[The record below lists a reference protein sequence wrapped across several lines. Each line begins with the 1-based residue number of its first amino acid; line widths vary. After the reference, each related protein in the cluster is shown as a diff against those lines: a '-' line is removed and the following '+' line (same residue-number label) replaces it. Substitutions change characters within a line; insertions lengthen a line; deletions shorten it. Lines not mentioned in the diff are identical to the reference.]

1 MAAKP
6 VKRKNINDITLEQRI
21 IGLFALI
28 EISRMDV
35 ANISAADFEDLYK
48 KISNINERAFED
60 EKALDLVAE
69 HSLDEITN
77 VDHLK
82 ERIYRSRTINIYKQL
97 GYLKLSE
104 GSVEQHKMSG
114 PEVLATIMHEAG
126 IKNADELSVAACT
139 GTLDEEGTNRLH
151 KELNGKL
158 GFLKKRLSA
167 DFEVYNNQK
176 SFDSF
181 IELIRSDIEEYTYDK
196 NKKATYGF
204 SVRKEQKAFRYSIR
218 DVFNNVTKPDF
229 LKLYGTMLTE
239 GKNTA
244 KGSSF
249 GSTYERFKEMIAAQ
263 TGKDSVLKEID
274 TALGISP
281 EQAVAP
287 NAESIRKNAYK
298 NKCSELY
305 FKTMAGLL
313 SQKYEYNSRH
323 NSSTDYATYVQTIED
338 KYIRELCNGY
348 NNIDLLAF
356 QDPDYKQQFESK
368 SKEYQM
374 NKERRDETAE
384 MQIVSIHHKFPIG
397 AVYDIYDQLLPSS
410 VCATKVKKC
419 SNLVNNRSNMVYV
432 IGQDM
437 HQSLE
442 AKEKMEFH
450 RQQDAMIF
458 AARIDC
464 KGLKSLLSKL
474 PLYLREGIQKYV
486 KTGEKE
492 TSKDISVAMNFS
504 EPDEIR
510 AIRQRLNSTAPHV
523 TAAQKLNRYYAVTR

>member
-1 MAAKP
+1 MAAKTA
-6 VKRKNINDITLEQRI
+6 KRKNSSNITFEKRI

-28 EISRMDV
+28 EISRMDA

-48 KISNINERAFED
+48 KISGLNEKAFED

-69 HSLDEITN
+69 HSLDEISS

-82 ERIYRSRTINIYKQL
+82 ERIYRNRTINIYKQL

-104 GSVEQHKMSG
+104 GSVEQHTMSG
-114 PEVLATIMHEAG
+114 AEVLATIMHEAG
-126 IKNADELSVAACT
+126 IKNADELSTAACT
-139 GTLDEEGTNRLH
+139 GTLDEESTDRLH

-158 GFLKKRLSA
+158 SFLKKRLAA

-176 SFDSF
+176 SFDPS
-181 IELIRSDIEEYTYDK
+181 IELIRPDIEEYTYDK
-196 NKKATYGF
+196 NKKATFGF
-204 SVRKEQKAFRYSIR
+204 LVRKEQKDFRHSIR
-218 DVFNNVTKPDF
+218 GVFNNVTKPDF

-239 GKNTA
+239 GKNAA
-244 KGSSF
+244 KGSSL
-249 GSTYERFKEMIAAQ
+249 GSTYERFKEMIAVQ
-263 TGKDSVLKEID
+263 TGKDAALKEID

-281 EQAVAP
+281 EQAAAP

-298 NKCSELY
+298 NKCTELY

-323 NSSTDYATYVQTIED
+323 NSSTNYATYVQTIED
-338 KYIRELCNGY
+338 KYIKELCNGY

-384 MQIVSIHHKFPIG
+384 MQIVSVHHKFPIG
-397 AVYDIYDQLLPSS
+397 AVYDVYDQILPNS
-410 VCATKVKKC
+410 VCANKAEKC
-419 SNLVNNRSNMVYV
+419 SKLVNNRSNMVYV

-442 AKEKMEFH
+442 AKEKMEF
-450 RQQDAMIF
+450 RQQQDAMIF
-458 AARIDC
+458 AARINC
-464 KGLKSLLSKL
+464 KGLKSLLPKL
-474 PLYLREGIQKYV
+474 PPYLQEGIQKYV

-492 TSKDISVAMNFS
+492 TSKDISVAMKFS

-510 AIRQRLNSTAPHV
+510 AVRQQLNPAATHV
-523 TAAQKLNRYYAVTR
+523 SAAEKLNRYYTAAR